1 MIEALGSLSS
11 FDRAVQ
17 AAALSRAD
25 SAAPVQKSAFAGAA
39 ALAGGI
45 PAAPSA
51 APTDFGDIMAQLATG
66 VRNDVRAGEAASIAG
81 IQGRA
86 TTQQVVEAVM
96 SAEQSLQTAVAIRD
110 KVVAAYLE
118 LSRMAI

>member
-1 MIEALGSLSS
+1 MIEALASLSA

-25 SAAPVQKSAFAGAA
+25 GAAPVQKSAFAGAS
-39 ALAGGI
+39 ALGG
-45 PAAPSA
+45 PAPA
-51 APTDFGDIMAQLATG
+51 DFSDIMAQFAAG
-66 VRNDVRAGEAASIAG
+66 VRNDLRAGEAASIAG
-81 IQGRA
+81 IQGKA
-86 TTQQVVEAVM
+86 STQQVVEAVM
-96 SAEQSLQTAVAIRD
+96 NAEQSLQTAVAIRD